1 MDLLT
6 NGCWTADSAVNDDL
20 LSTFPSHVGRAVL
33 EDAHLREAAARR
45 AEHHDRATRPASWQ
59 MLAFCA
65 VCRPDDQHDG
75 VLLLGGAED
84 EDALPSDGG
93 GVDWFCATRPP
104 PDGDAAE
111 PARVEARVRASCR
124 ARR

>member
-45 AEHHDRATRPASWQ
+45 AAAAVVGAAAAVGARA
-59 MLAFCA
+59 
-65 VCRPDDQHDG
+65 DG
-75 VLLLGGAED
+75 RRD
-84 EDALPSDGG
+84 EPRALPPQRGRAAAAHRGRSGG
-93 GVDWFCATRPP
+93 GSQPIVTSR
-104 PDGDAAE
+104 
-111 PARVEARVRASCR
+111 
-124 ARR
+124 